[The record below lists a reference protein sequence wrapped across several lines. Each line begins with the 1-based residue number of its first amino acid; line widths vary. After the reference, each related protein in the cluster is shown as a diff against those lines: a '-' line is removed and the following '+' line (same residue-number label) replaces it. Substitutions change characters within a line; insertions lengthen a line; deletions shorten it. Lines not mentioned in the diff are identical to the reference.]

1 MGQEVSM
8 RRVLTEYDARRLLAG
23 AAVVLVTT
31 RSHGVANV
39 MPVGWNMPLSHDP
52 PLVGI
57 AVHPSRHTYDM
68 LRLSQEFALN
78 VPSVR
83 LMNHVQYLGTV
94 SGRDVQ
100 KIDVAKL
107 PTFKAQRVDAPLLEG
122 CLAYVEC
129 SVEDVLPV
137 GDHYLFVGKVLATQA
152 ESEAFEDAWL
162 LEDDDYKPLHHLGGE
177 LYAILGERRQAQL
190 RTSEEG
196 RVELEETAE
205 ERERREEEEARRRE
219 QEEGEER

>member
-1 MGQEVSM
+1 M
-8 RRVLTEYDARRLLAG
+8 RRVFTEFDARRLLAG
-23 AAVVLVTT
+23 APVVLVTT
-31 RSHGVANV
+31 RWHGVANV
-39 MPVGWNMPLSHDP
+39 MPVAWNMPLSHDP

-68 LRLSQEFALN
+68 LRLSEEFALN
-78 VPSVR
+78 VPSHR

-100 KIDVAKL
+100 KIEMAKL
-107 PTFKAQRVDAPLLEG
+107 PTFKAQRVNAPLLEG
-122 CLAYVEC
+122 CLAYIEC
-129 SVEDVLPV
+129 SVQEVLHL
-137 GDHYLFVGKVLATQA
+137 GDHHLFVGKVLAAQA
-152 ESEAFEDAWL
+152 EGEAFEEAWL

-196 RVELEETAE
+196 SVELGETAE
-205 ERERREEEEARRRE
+205 EKERREEEEARRRE
-219 QEEGEER
+219 QEERDER